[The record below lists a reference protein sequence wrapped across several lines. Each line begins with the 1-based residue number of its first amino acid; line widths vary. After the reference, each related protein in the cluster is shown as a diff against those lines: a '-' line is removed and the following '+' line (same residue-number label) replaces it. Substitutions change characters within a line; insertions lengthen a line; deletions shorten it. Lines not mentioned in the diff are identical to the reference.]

1 MRNFIKRF
9 DFLAHFYQLFFKP
22 DALIKETL
30 VHSGLASS
38 ENLPT
43 NVIKLRAKAIRA
55 LKIVLLTVCLA
66 VAAHLVLVGRRVHL
80 NHRVIV
86 SLRLLGYSFVLWG
99 VLSPVGY
106 AIQTFDG
113 ETLPEILDEEWHRF
127 AYVVGLICLLL
138 SYLSEW

>member
-1 MRNFIKRF
+1 MRSFIKQF
-9 DFLAHFYQLFFKP
+9 DFLVHFYQLFFKP

-43 NVIKLRAKAIRA
+43 NLMQLRAKAIRA
-55 LKIVLLTVCLA
+55 LKIVLGTACLA
-66 VAAHLVLVGRRVHL
+66 VTAHLVLVGCHVDL
-80 NHRVIV
+80 NHRVII
-86 SLRLLGYSFVLWG
+86 SLRLLGYSFILWG

-106 AIQTFDG
+106 AIRTFDG

-127 AYVVGLICLLL
+127 AYLIGLICLLL